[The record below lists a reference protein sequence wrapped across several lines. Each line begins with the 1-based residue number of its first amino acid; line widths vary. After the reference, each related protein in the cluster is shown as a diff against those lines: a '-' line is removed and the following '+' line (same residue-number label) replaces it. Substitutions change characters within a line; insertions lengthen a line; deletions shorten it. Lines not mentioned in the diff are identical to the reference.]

1 MAEKSRMTWEE
12 FAREHPEYTRKK
24 KKTMQNK
31 MSFLCQCKT
40 GHVFDYRER
49 ERYSKDN
56 PHYAPCQGK
65 CPYCG
70 DSFTFI
76 GAEVMYIQLNG
87 ILQDNIKERLGK

>member
-1 MAEKSRMTWEE
+1 MTWEE
-12 FAREHPEYTRKK
+12 FAREHPEYPR
-24 KKTMQNK
+24 KKTMYNK

-49 ERYSKDN
+49 ERSKDN

-70 DSFTFI
+70 DNFTFI
-76 GAEVMYIQLNG
+76 GSGSNVYP
-87 ILQDNIKERLGK
+87 IKWNFTG